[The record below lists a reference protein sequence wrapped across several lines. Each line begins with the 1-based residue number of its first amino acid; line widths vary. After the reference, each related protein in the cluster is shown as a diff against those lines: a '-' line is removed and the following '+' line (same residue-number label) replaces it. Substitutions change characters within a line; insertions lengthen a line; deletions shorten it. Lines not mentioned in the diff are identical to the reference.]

1 MATKFQLCND
11 PIRPVGCHAWNKTR
25 DQLAMSPN
33 NNEVHILSFKGG
45 KFTKT
50 HVLKEHSERVTGIDW
65 APNTNQIVTCAADRN
80 AYVWNI
86 DDKGEWKPALVI
98 LRINRAATCCK
109 WSPNEDKF
117 AVGSGSRLISICYF
131 EEENDWWVAK
141 HIKKPIRSTVLSLD
155 WHQNNVLVAAGS
167 SDFKARV
174 FSGYVKSVD
183 QKPGPTVW
191 GKKMPFGACM
201 AEFGTGPVGGGW
213 VHSVSFSGDG
223 DKLAYVAHDSS
234 INIVDGGAEGKV
246 TRVATND
253 LPYRCVEWLTASS
266 IVVAGHTNIPIKYEY
281 TGGALKKV
289 GPMDIPEVKKKV
301 GMSAMDKFKSLDK
314 KGTSDAASTD
324 TALNTT
330 HQNSIVELKIINGSK
345 DANETFSTIGVDGKL
360 VLWDVAKIK
369 V

>member
-1 MATKFQLCND
+1 MATKFQLCAD
-11 PIRPVGCHAWNKTR
+11 PIKPVGCHAWNKNR

-45 KFTKT
+45 KFTKL
-50 HVLKEHSERVTGIDW
+50 HVLVEHSERVTGIDW
-65 APNTNQIVTCAADRN
+65 APESNRIVTAAADRN
-80 AYVWNI
+80 AYVWNESGG
-86 DDKGEWKPALVI
+86 KWSPTLVI

-141 HIKKPIRSTVLSLD
+141 HIKKPIRSTILCLD
-155 WHQNNVLVAAGS
+155 WHPNNVLIAAGS
-167 SDFKARV
+167 SDFKTRV
-174 FSGYVKSVD
+174 FSGYVKTQD
-183 QKPGPTVW
+183 AKPGPTVW

-201 AEFGTGPVGGGW
+201 AEFGTGAQSGGW
-213 VHSVSFSGDG
+213 VHDVSFSEDG

-234 INIVDGGAEGKV
+234 ITVVDGGTDGTI
-246 TRVATND
+246 TRVATAD
-253 LPYRCVEWLTASS
+253 LPYRCVSWITSS
-266 IVVAGHTNIPIKYEY
+266 ALVVAGHSNVPIKFEY
-281 TGGALKKV
+281 GSGSLKKV

-314 KGTSDAASTD
+314 KGTSDSASTE
-324 TALNTT
+324 TSLNTT
-330 HQNSIVELKIINGSK
+330 HQNSIVQLSILGGTK
-345 DANETFSTIGVDGKL
+345 DACEAFTTIGVDGKL
-360 VLWDVAKIK
+360 VVWEVAKLK